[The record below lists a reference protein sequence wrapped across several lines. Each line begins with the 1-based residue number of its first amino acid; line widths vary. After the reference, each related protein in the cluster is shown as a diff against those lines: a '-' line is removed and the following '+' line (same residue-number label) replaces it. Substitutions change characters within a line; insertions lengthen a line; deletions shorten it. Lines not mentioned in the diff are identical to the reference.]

1 MEDGG
6 RAGAGLKGKIAAY
19 KKRYWGNYH
28 DRTLTASHI
37 SFVINALIGVGKLIL
52 GLAVRSPWFIATAVY
67 YLLLCA
73 ARGEALRQYRKA
85 GAEASPSA
93 RFRRQRR
100 VYQRGG
106 GFICLL
112 AISYFLVCLRMYTA
126 GDHSRYPYYILYG
139 VAAVAFYKIGM
150 AIYGIV
156 ITGRMKNPLLSTL
169 KAISL
174 VDAAFP
180 SSRCSCLLV
189 MKESPMATTSSA
201 LLGMGCSLLFLG
213 FGLFMLLRR
222 RLPSP
227 AENSEAEK

>member
-1 MEDGG
+1 
-6 RAGAGLKGKIAAY
+6 
-19 KKRYWGNYH
+19 
-28 DRTLTASHI
+28 
-37 SFVINALIGVGKLIL
+37 
-52 GLAVRSPWFIATAVY
+52 
-67 YLLLCA
+67 
-73 ARGEALRQYRKA
+73 
-85 GAEASPSA
+85 
-93 RFRRQRR
+93 
-100 VYQRGG
+100 
-106 GFICLL
+106 
-112 AISYFLVCLRMYTA
+112 MYTA

-174 VDAAFP
+174 VDACVSIVAVQ
-180 SSRCSCLLV
+180 CALLV

-201 LLGMGCSLLFLG
+201 LLGMGCSMLFLG